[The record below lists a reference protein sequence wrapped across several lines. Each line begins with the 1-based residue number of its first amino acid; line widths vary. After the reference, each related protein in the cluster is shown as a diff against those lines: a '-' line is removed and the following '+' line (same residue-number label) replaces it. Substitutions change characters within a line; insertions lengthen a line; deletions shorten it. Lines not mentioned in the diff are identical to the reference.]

1 MGESTV
7 MTMVLTF
14 LTTFG
19 VCALSAVVPFVNAE
33 LYLVAASAVAPR
45 DLVGPLILSAALG
58 QMAGKSLMY
67 YAGVG
72 ALVLPSERLR
82 RMVAQVEQRY
92 RGAGTGGAT
101 LGGGIIM
108 LSASVGLPPFYIV
121 SIACGMLRIPFMQFF
136 VIGLLGRIVRFG
148 LIVLAPQLLK
158 AWG

>member
-1 MGESTV
+1 MNAV
-7 MTMVLTF
+7 AAF

-33 LYLVAASAVAPR
+33 LYLVAASAVSPP
-45 DLVGPLILSAALG
+45 DMVGWLIAAAALG

-82 RMVAQVEQRY
+82 RMVTQVQHKY
-92 RGAGTGGAT
+92 RGAGAGGAT

-108 LSASVGLPPFYIV
+108 LSASVGLPPFYVV
-121 SIACGMLRIPFMQFF
+121 SIACGLLRIPFMQFF
-136 VIGLLGRIVRFG
+136 AIGLLGRLVRFG
-148 LIVLAPQLLK
+148 LIVLGPQLVK
-158 AWG
+158 AWW